1 MQDFKIF
8 GNIFSDVF
16 KLQPILESAIKM
28 EKAYMLISCDIGE
41 EHSIYSQLKEI
52 PEIKDCIITYG
63 SYDLVVKFET
73 DTAEE
78 MTRIISS
85 KIRKLEKIRSTI
97 TLRVT
102 D

>member
-1 MQDFKIF
+1 MQDFKI
-8 GNIFSDVF
+8 GNISDVF
-16 KLQPILESAIKM
+16 KLQHILESAIRM

-73 DTAEE
+73 NTTEE

>member
-1 MQDFKIF
+1 MQDFEIF

-16 KLQPILESAIKM
+16 KLQPILESATKM
-28 EKAYMLISCDIGE
+28 TKAYMLISCEIGE
-41 EHSIYSQLKEI
+41 EHSICSHLKEI

-63 SYDLVVKFET
+63 SYDLVAEFET

-85 KIRKLEKIRSTI
+85 KIRKLDKIRSTI